1 MAAQAMSLG
10 PRDLIGAALVQR
22 ARRDD
27 AFRAELMR
35 DPRTV
40 VEREL
45 GLSLPRRLRIQVVEE
60 QPDSLLLVL
69 PLSPVIVNERIISQM
84 DLNDREVQGFATKN
98 DPSQDTGYFG
108 LAGSDDIP
116 TD

>member
-35 DPRTV
+35 DPRT
-40 VEREL
+40 
-45 GLSLPRRLRIQVVEE
+45 VEE